1 MNMEA
6 TRKSGWPVGVREALA
21 RLIPAWK
28 PAGKLP
34 EPARG
39 SESRSRRADQ
49 PQSDFRSDFER
60 RAEDSGPKRERSG
73 SQAARPLNILVPID
87 FTVASLSA
95 VDWAWQIARRQT
107 ARFTLLHAI
116 HLNLSPYGPAD
127 VNLLKREMS
136 DTAAARMS
144 RITELAREEGI
155 SADYLI
161 QEGKPAAVIANHL
174 KTGNVDL
181 LVMTRRPHRG
191 LGRWLRRRTAQNV
204 IRAARCPVVVLQPN
218 PGELEAAL

>member
-1 MNMEA
+1 M
-6 TRKSGWPVGVREALA
+6 GVREVLA
-21 RLIPAWK
+21 RLIPSRKTLEK
-28 PAGKLP
+28 PP

-39 SESRSRRADQ
+39 NESCSRRPDQ
-49 PQSDFRSDFER
+49 ARSDFWSGFER
-60 RAEDSGPKRERSG
+60 RAEGSGANGERSR
-73 SQAARPLNILVPID
+73 SHEARPLNILVPID

-95 VDWAWQIARRQT
+95 VDWAWQIARKQK

-127 VNLLKREMS
+127 VDLLKREMS
-136 DTAAARMS
+136 GTAAARMS
-144 RITELAREEGI
+144 RITDLAREEGI
-155 SADYLI
+155 RADYLI
-161 QEGKPAAVIANHL
+161 QEGKPAAVIADYL

-204 IRAARCPVVVLQPN
+204 ICGAPCPVVVLATN
-218 PGELEAAL
+218 PKATERAL